1 MLSYHN
7 NGVHH
12 PPNALIS
19 YTLPT
24 TNKKKEHVE
33 GFISTKIWYQS
44 ATIRLC
50 LVPEKF
56 EEKCERKK
64 IQRKS
69 RRKEKVKKNKKID

>member
-33 GFISTKIWYQS
+33 GFISTKI
-44 ATIRLC
+44 
-50 LVPEKF
+50 
-56 EEKCERKK
+56 
-64 IQRKS
+64 
-69 RRKEKVKKNKKID
+69 